1 MQEWLDLGKVLL
13 ATAVLVLASRQD
25 WRERVA
31 SDAYWLLL
39 GSVGLV
45 LLSVHIEIEGIARN
59 YHLVVLATA
68 ILFLDIF
75 WDGERHGR
83 ALSLAPYGASLV
95 LLAAGLWGVEV
106 GALRFEVLLPFILYW
121 VFLILYLVDVIK
133 GGADAKC
140 LISLS
145 MLFPLYP
152 SFLGLPL
159 LPLPS
164 VSAQLVLPFP
174 VMVLFFASLFS
185 LLALIWFVI
194 VNMRSG
200 DLRLPYA
207 LLGFRMDLDR
217 AEKGHYW
224 PMEKVLEDGTVAL
237 RLSPQG
243 EGFEELRAA
252 GVSKAWVTPKIPLL
266 IPMTAAVLL
275 ISLLGNPLFL
285 IV

>member
-1 MQEWLDLGKVLL
+1 MQEWLDLGKFLL
-13 ATAVLVLASRQD
+13 ATVVMLSASRQD

-31 SDAYWLLL
+31 SDAYWLLM

-45 LLSVHIEIEGIARN
+45 LLSVHIELEGLTRN

-83 ALSLAPYGASLV
+83 VLGLAPYAASLV

-106 GALRFEVLLPFILYW
+106 GALRFELILPFILYW
-121 VFLILYLVDVIK
+121 VFLVLYLVDVIK

-159 LPLPS
+159 FPLPS
-164 VSAQLVLPFP
+164 ETAQLVLPFP
-174 VMVLFFASLFS
+174 LMVLFFGSLFS
-185 LLALIWFVI
+185 LLALVWFLA
-194 VNMRSG
+194 VNLKN
-200 DLRLPYA
+200 DELRFPQA
-207 LLGFRMDLDR
+207 LLGFRMDMDR

-224 PMEKVLEDGTVAL
+224 PMERVLDDGSVAL

-243 EGFEELRAA
+243 EGFEELRDA
-252 GVSKAWVTPKIPLL
+252 GASKVWVTPKIPLL
-266 IPMTAAVLL
+266 IPMTAAM
-275 ISLLGNPLFL
+275 LFL
-285 IV
+285 CIVGNLFFLMV